1 MPDMREKVIE
11 YIGELDNEIARCNS
25 ILENLHDANLIEEYT
40 MRASVLT
47 EVRNDLQSR
56 LDELV

>member
-25 ILENLHDANLIEEYT
+25 IIENLHDTNFIKKT
-40 MRASVLT
+40 
-47 EVRNDLQSR
+47 Q
-56 LDELV
+56 

>member
-25 ILENLHDANLIEEYT
+25 IIENLHDTNLIKENT
-40 MRASVLT
+40 IRASVLT
-47 EVRNDLQSR
+47 EVRTDLQSR

>member
-25 ILENLHDANLIEEYT
+25 ILENLRDANLIEEYI

-47 EVRNDLQSR
+47 EVRTDLQSR
-56 LDELV
+56 LDELI

>member
-1 MPDMREKVIE
+1 MPNMREKIRE
-11 YIGELDNEIARCNS
+11 YIVELDEEINRCVSMAGS
-25 ILENLHDANLIEEYT
+25 IRDTTLRDEYA

-56 LDELV
+56 LEEKI

>member
-1 MPDMREKVIE
+1 MPDMREKAIE

>member
-25 ILENLHDANLIEEYT
+25 ILENLRDANLIEEYI
-40 MRASVLT
+40 MRASVLI
-47 EVRNDLQSR
+47 EVRTDLQSR
-56 LDELV
+56 LDELI

>member
-1 MPDMREKVIE
+1 MPDMREKIIE
-11 YIGELDNEIARCNS
+11 YIGELDNEIARCNF
-25 ILENLHDANLIEEYT
+25 ILEKLRDANLIKEYT

-47 EVRNDLQSR
+47 EVRNDLQSI